1 MKSKKSVAILSI
13 CSVAGLLIACGQSES
28 TEGRLQVNK
37 KYVLESW
44 PDSAYIADLDSILKA
59 EPLKPGAD
67 SERTELTIYTGS
79 IPTINLPGQKKAS
92 KRTVAASPANGVNPA
107 SNAKQANSTKPAKT
121 AEHFADNFMSALG
134 ALQSDPTNA
143 SKYKT
148 VSAKDGENLFALLSR
163 AYGQDATKLPRFY
176 TLSALQSVNPGVKL
190 EHLNAGDQVRI
201 PKL

>member
-1 MKSKKSVAILSI
+1 MKPKKCVALFSI
-13 CSVAGLLIACGQSES
+13 CSVAGLMIACGQNES

-37 KYVLESW
+37 KYILESW

-67 SERTELTIYTGS
+67 SERTELTIYSGN
-79 IPTINLPGQKKAS
+79 IPTIHLPGQKKAS
-92 KRTVAASPANGVNPA
+92 KQATASADKRTVAASPANT
-107 SNAKQANSTKPAKT
+107 TKPAKT
-121 AEHFADNFMSALG
+121 AERFADNCMNALG
-134 ALQSDPTNA
+134 AVQSDPTNT

-176 TLSALQSVNPGVKL
+176 TLSTLQSVNPGVKL
-190 EHLNAGDQVRI
+190 EHLNTGDQVRI
-201 PKL
+201 PNL